1 MTELVR
7 NKLFEQIAVLLD
19 MARQKVMTTVNH
31 TMVQTYF
38 EIGRMIVED
47 ELQGNER
54 AKYAQ
59 SQLKGLS
66 EKLTEQFG
74 KGFSVSNLKNM
85 RQFYLTYSEQS
96 QFLEK
101 EFAKLEPIR
110 QTLSS
115 ELIKKDTEKQTFPL
129 SWSHYQKLIRI
140 SDPYERRFYEIE
152 AEKNHWSLREL
163 ERQYDSAL
171 FTRLLR
177 VKIKQLA

>member
-7 NKLFEQIAVLLD
+7 NKLFEQIAILLD

-85 RQFYLTYSEQS
+85 RQFYLT
-96 QFLEK
+96 
-101 EFAKLEPIR
+101 
-110 QTLSS
+110 
-115 ELIKKDTEKQTFPL
+115 
-129 SWSHYQKLIRI
+129 
-140 SDPYERRFYEIE
+140 
-152 AEKNHWSLREL
+152 
-163 ERQYDSAL
+163 
-171 FTRLLR
+171 
-177 VKIKQLA
+177 